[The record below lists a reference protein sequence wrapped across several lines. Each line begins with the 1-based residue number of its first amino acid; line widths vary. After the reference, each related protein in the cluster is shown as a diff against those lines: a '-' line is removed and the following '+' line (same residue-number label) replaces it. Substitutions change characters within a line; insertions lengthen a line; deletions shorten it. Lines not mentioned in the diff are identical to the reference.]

1 MIGFL
6 RGVAGQLI
14 LPNSLILDVN
24 GVGYLVHCPTDLISR
39 TIVGNELSLFVIT
52 SVREDAITLYGFER
66 SEDKDWFEALRSAQ
80 GVGPS
85 LALGILSSLSR
96 SELAHAI
103 STKDQAAL
111 TRISGVGAKTASRL
125 IVELQ
130 SRLPQLDVGHQS
142 LPGPPEIGGDNVM
155 GDLRLALTSLGY
167 GIDQIRTV
175 LERVP
180 SELSLEEMLRYC
192 LKELSV

>member
-6 RGVAGQLI
+6 RGVVGHVV

-24 GVGYLVHCPTDLISR
+24 GVGYLVHCPTDLVSR
-39 TIVGNELSLFVIT
+39 VIIGKELSLFVIT

-66 SEDKDWFEALRSAQ
+66 SEDKDWFEALRAAQ

-111 TRISGVGAKTASRL
+111 TRIPGVGAKTASRL
-125 IVELQ
+125 IVEMQ
-130 SRLPQLDVGHQS
+130 SRLPQLGAGSS
-142 LPGPPEIGGDNVM
+142 LSGSLEMGGDNVM
-155 GDLRLALTSLGY
+155 GDLRLALASLGY
-167 GIDQIRTV
+167 GADQVRVV
-175 LERVP
+175 LEKVP
-180 SELSLEEMLRYC
+180 IELSLEEMLRYC